1 MKKFDQLYRCHQCLD
16 SRRTPISKQK
26 LAEAL
31 ECTPRSVERYIED
44 LQTYWEAP
52 INFLPRRGYQYDP
65 EQREKWQVP
74 GLWMTRE
81 ESQKLLLLLNILN
94 SFGNGLLNEEL
105 KGVHTNIDRILQRRG
120 VDRVSLENRIRILP
134 IAHRTISDHQIN
146 RILNA
151 LVDRKRVRIRYED
164 FQSHRTVRTI
174 SPQRLVYY
182 KDNWYVDSWCHKAA
196 ALRTFSIARI
206 EWSESDDTPAE
217 KVSDTQLD
225 NHFKF
230 SYGIFAGEP
239 DQQAV
244 LRFLPPVATEIARQ
258 QWHPRQSGRWEKK
271 HYILS
276 IPYSNPTEL
285 KQDILKHLP
294 NVVVEAP
301 AVLQKEIR
309 TTLLESLTRHQNTV

>member
-16 SRRTPISKQK
+16 SRRTPISKRE

-52 INFLPRRGYQYDP
+52 INYRPRRGYQYDP

-81 ESQKLLLLLNILN
+81 ESQKLLLLLN
-94 SFGNGLLNEEL
+94 
-105 KGVHTNIDRILQRRG
+105 
-120 VDRVSLENRIRILP
+120 
-134 IAHRTISDHQIN
+134 
-146 RILNA
+146 
-151 LVDRKRVRIRYED
+151 
-164 FQSHRTVRTI
+164 
-174 SPQRLVYY
+174 
-182 KDNWYVDSWCHKAA
+182 
-196 ALRTFSIARI
+196 
-206 EWSESDDTPAE
+206 
-217 KVSDTQLD
+217 TQLD